1 VVVFP
6 RIVINYEDDECR
18 GTTSLATPIPPGWP
32 LIQGDDGPT
41 RSDLL
46 SALTDR
52 RDGGRRWRRGE
63 GQK

>member
-1 VVVFP
+1 MVFP
-6 RIVINYEDDECR
+6 RVVINYEDDECR
-18 GTTSLATPIPPGWP
+18 GTTSLATPILLEWP

-46 SALTDR
+46 GALTDR
-52 RDGGRRWRRGE
+52 RHGGQRWRRGE